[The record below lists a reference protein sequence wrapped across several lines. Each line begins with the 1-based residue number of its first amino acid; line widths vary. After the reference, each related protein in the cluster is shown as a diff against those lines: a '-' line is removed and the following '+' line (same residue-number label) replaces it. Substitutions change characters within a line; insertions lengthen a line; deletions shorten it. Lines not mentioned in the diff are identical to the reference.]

1 MNIVKLEV
9 FGEGH
14 YSGATYDEVIYLF
27 EEDYNKIKK
36 FVPESII
43 LFDLDGEYSEQEEDV
58 YIEVILEKDLLTRNF
73 EDKDENDGDSLLY
86 CIEDELCKTG
96 YNIHEM
102 VKNANTY
109 INKLDTI
116 VPVTC
121 YIKKSKKSELRKIVD
136 ELNREIN

>member
-1 MNIVKLEV
+1 MNIVKLKV
-9 FGEGH
+9 FGEGY
-14 YSGATYDEVIYLF
+14 YSGATYNEVIYLF
-27 EEDYNKIKK
+27 EEDYNKIEK
-36 FVPESII
+36 FVPKSIWI
-43 LFDLDGEYSEQEEDV
+43 SDLDGKYSEQEEDV

-86 CIEDELCKTG
+86 CVEDELYKTD

-109 INKLDTI
+109 INKLDTV

-136 ELNREIN
+136 KLNSEK

>member
-1 MNIVKLEV
+1 MNIVKLKV
-9 FGEGH
+9 FGEGY

-27 EEDYNKIKK
+27 EEDYNKIKR
-36 FVPESII
+36 FVPESIF
-43 LFDLDGEYSEQEEDV
+43 LCDLDGKYSEQEEDV
-58 YIEVILEKDLLTRNF
+58 DIEVILEEDLLTRNF
-73 EDKDENDGDSLLY
+73 EDKNENDGDSLLY
-86 CIEDELCKTG
+86 CIEDELYETD

>member
-1 MNIVKLEV
+1 MNKNV
-9 FGEGH
+9 FDALKERG
-14 YSGATYDEVIYLF
+14 F
-27 EEDYNKIKK
+27 IKQTI
-36 FVPESII
+36 F
-43 LFDLDGEYSEQEEDV
+43 
-58 YIEVILEKDLLTRNF
+58 
-73 EDKDENDGDSLLY
+73 
-86 CIEDELCKTG
+86 EDELYETD

>member
-1 MNIVKLEV
+1 MSEDDTGLHENKKYYTSSLR
-9 FGEGH
+9 
-14 YSGATYDEVIYLF
+14 YKTYYVGDPRNEIRVTWYIYY
-27 EEDYNKIKK
+27 EI
-36 FVPESII
+36 
-43 LFDLDGEYSEQEEDV
+43 
-58 YIEVILEKDLLTRNF
+58 
-73 EDKDENDGDSLLY
+73 DKDENDGDSLLY
-86 CIEDELCKTG
+86 CIEDKLCETD

-109 INKLDTI
+109 IDKLDTI

>member
-1 MNIVKLEV
+1 MNIVKLKV
-9 FGEGH
+9 FGEGY
-14 YSGATYDEVIYLF
+14 YSGSTYDEVIYLF
-27 EEDYNKIKK
+27 EEDYNKIKEYI
-36 FVPESII
+36 PDSIWI
-43 LFDLDGEYSEQEEDV
+43 SELDGKYSEQEEGI
-58 YIEVILEKDLLTRNF
+58 YFEVILEKDLLTRNF

-86 CIEDELCKTG
+86 CIEDELCKTD

-109 INKLDTI
+109 IDKLDTI

-136 ELNREIN
+136 KLNRETV